1 MEANTNSTVA
11 SGMFISRITSDDNKE
26 TSYDLE
32 KVVDIQGLVVDS
44 WELDGEY
51 PGVSIRNLKNL
62 WLLFISN
69 GVSGQI
75 GVIASNKPT
84 RTQILISTN
93 IFSFSTKI
101 SDYKKVVEAD
111 GNFFKNIG
119 ISMATSAGD
128 EIPKEVGLIQFRQSK
143 VEPTWKKLNRVK
155 KKSN

>member
-51 PGVSIRNLKNL
+51 PGVSIKNEKKWML
-62 WLLFISN
+62 VVGK

-143 VEPTWKKLNRVK
+143 VEPTWKNLNRVK